1 MMAKPIRALEMHYP
15 VIQFLIIIPLFHRR
29 DIVGR
34 FRPFNQNFRK
44 FVSSGKWYR
53 NFLKKFPE
61 IPEKLLNVR
70 NEIIQPKVLEI
81 RGAKLN
87 GKKTSGKNCRKFGYT
102 SQGCPLFGNF

>member
-53 NFLKKFPE
+53 NFFKKFPE
-61 IPEKLLNVR
+61 IPETVKC
-70 NEIIQPKVLEI
+70 PKCKSFNL
-81 RGAKLN
+81 K
-87 GKKTSGKNCRKFGYT
+87 S
-102 SQGCPLFGNF
+102 

>member
-1 MMAKPIRALEMHYP
+1 MAKPIRALEMHYP

-34 FRPFNQNFRK
+34 FLPFNQNFRK

-61 IPEKLLNVR
+61 IPETVKCNMS
-70 NEIIQPKVLEI
+70 EMQIIQPKVLEI
-81 RGAKLN
+81 VGNL
-87 GKKTSGKNCRKFGYT
+87 GIPRKVV
-102 SQGCPLFGNF
+102 LFLEIFEKSVPFAT